1 MFADD
6 ACFPQSDGGA
16 EVEGALVVV
25 DVRTGGVAALM
36 GGRENDTALAYN
48 RATRI
53 RRQPGSLIKP
63 VIAYAPAL
71 ESGYTA
77 ATMLL
82 DEETDFDG
90 YKPGNS
96 GGQYRGW
103 VTMRQA
109 VTSSLNVPAVSVMA
123 DIGIERGKRFA
134 QSVGIAFDERDRSL
148 ALALGGFTY
157 GVSPYQMAAALCG
170 VRLRR
175 RVCRAVAHLRHLRR
189 GRERPVQLR
198 ARAQARHARGQ
209 RLHPHQ
215 HAGERRADRHG
226 PPPWRAGH
234 PAGRQD
240 RHHGR

>member
-1 MFADD
+1 MCA
-6 ACFPQSDGGA
+6 P
-16 EVEGALVVV
+16 
-25 DVRTGGVAALM
+25 AAWRRSW

-157 GVSPYQMAAALCG
+157 GVSPFQMAAAYAAFASGG
-170 VRLRR
+170 VYAEPSLIYAICDEAGNVLYSYAPERK
-175 RVCRAVAHLRHLRR
+175 RVM
-189 GRERPVQLR
+189 RE
-198 ARAQARHARGQ
+198 GQ